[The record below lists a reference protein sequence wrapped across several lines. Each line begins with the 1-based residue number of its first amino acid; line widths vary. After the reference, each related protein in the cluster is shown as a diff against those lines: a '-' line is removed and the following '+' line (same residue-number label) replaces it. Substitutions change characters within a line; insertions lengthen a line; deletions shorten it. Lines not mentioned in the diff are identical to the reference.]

1 MVVFVVDDPEVLFV
15 VSSSLE
21 CSGGGFMLSS
31 SLEQDEE
38 EDAGVVVTTTS
49 DFLEITDIITTG
61 GGVLLLIAVVS
72 FPLVCE
78 RMLVVGTTFVSLLE
92 LLLLL
97 QSRTSIIFE
106 FLPFHAFGGGTPA
119 ALVVVVV
126 VAVVFVL
133 MGNGGVAESACLG
146 VGATGAIGLEEAPS
160 MLSLRPFQAIVCV
173 FI

>member
-1 MVVFVVDDPEVLFV
+1 
-15 VSSSLE
+15 
-21 CSGGGFMLSS
+21 MLSS

-38 EDAGVVVTTTS
+38 GDAGVVVTTTS
-49 DFLEITDIITTG
+49 GFLEITDIITTG
-61 GGVLLLIAVVS
+61 GGVVS
-72 FPLVCE
+72 FPLVFE
-78 RMLVVGTTFVSLLE
+78 GMLVVGTTFVSLLE

-97 QSRTSIIFE
+97 PSRTSIIFV
-106 FLPFHAFGGGTPA
+106 FLPFHAFGGGAPA

-126 VAVVFVL
+126 VVIFVL
-133 MGNGGVAESACLG
+133 MGNGVSESACLG

>member
-1 MVVFVVDDPEVLFV
+1 
-15 VSSSLE
+15 
-21 CSGGGFMLSS
+21 MLSS
-31 SLEQDEE
+31 SLEQEEE
-38 EDAGVVVTTTS
+38 EDAGVVTTTS

-61 GGVLLLIAVVS
+61 GGVLLLIAVGS
-72 FPLVCE
+72 FPLVFE

-97 QSRTSIIFE
+97 PSRTSIIFV
-106 FLPFHAFGGGTPA
+106 FLPFHAFGGGAPA

-126 VAVVFVL
+126 VVIFVL
-133 MGNGGVAESACLG
+133 MGNGVSESACLG

>member
-21 CSGGGFMLSS
+21 CSSGGGFMLSS

-38 EDAGVVVTTTS
+38 GDAGVVVTTTS

-61 GGVLLLIAVVS
+61 GGVVS
-72 FPLVCE
+72 FPSVFE
-78 RMLVVGTTFVSLLE
+78 GMLVVGTTFVSLLE

-97 QSRTSIIFE
+97 PSRTSIIFV
-106 FLPFHAFGGGTPA
+106 FLPFHAFGGGAPA

-126 VAVVFVL
+126 VIFVL
-133 MGNGGVAESACLG
+133 MGNGVAKSACLG
-146 VGATGAIGLEEAPS
+146 VGATTGEIGLEEAPS

>member
-1 MVVFVVDDPEVLFV
+1 
-15 VSSSLE
+15 
-21 CSGGGFMLSS
+21 MLSS

-61 GGVLLLIAVVS
+61 GGVLLLIAVGS
-72 FPLVCE
+72 FPLVFE

-97 QSRTSIIFE
+97 PSRTSIIFV
-106 FLPFHAFGGGTPA
+106 FLPFHAFGGGAPA

-126 VAVVFVL
+126 VIFVL
-133 MGNGGVAESACLG
+133 MDNGVSESACLG

>member
-31 SLEQDEE
+31 SLEQEEE
-38 EDAGVVVTTTS
+38 EDAGVVTTTS

-61 GGVLLLIAVVS
+61 GGVLLLIAVGS
-72 FPLVCE
+72 FPLVFE
-78 RMLVVGTTFVSLLE
+78 GMLVVGTTFVSLLE

-97 QSRTSIIFE
+97 PSRTSIIFV
-106 FLPFHAFGGGTPA
+106 FLPFHAFGGGAPA

-126 VAVVFVL
+126 VIFVL
-133 MGNGGVAESACLG
+133 MGNGVSESACLG

>member
-1 MVVFVVDDPEVLFV
+1 
-15 VSSSLE
+15 
-21 CSGGGFMLSS
+21 MLSS

-72 FPLVCE
+72 FPLVFE

-97 QSRTSIIFE
+97 PSRTSIIFV
-106 FLPFHAFGGGTPA
+106 FLPFHAFGGGAPA

-126 VAVVFVL
+126 VVIFVL
-133 MGNGGVAESACLG
+133 MDNGVSESACLG
-146 VGATGAIGLEEAPS
+146 VGATGSIGLEVAPS